1 MVKIKICGIKNEIEA
16 KSVCECE
23 YNGKKVDFIG
33 LIFAPSKR
41 QVDLLMAAKISKIAH
56 KNAIKIAGVFDS
68 VENAKNIA
76 KLGFLDAIQIYEKLD
91 NKILLNAKNA
101 SIWQVFSVDVDCK
114 ALAKINGDY
123 DMALFDCK
131 GAKLGGNGVSFD
143 WEILRDVKLPFGIAG
158 GLDENN
164 FQKAL
169 KFKPTLLDFNSRL
182 EDENGQKIQDKIIK
196 ILKILHNFKAD

>member
-1 MVKIKICGIKNEIEA
+1 M
-16 KSVCECE
+16 
-23 YNGKKVDFIG
+23 
-33 LIFAPSKR
+33 
-41 QVDLLMAAKISKIAH
+41 
-56 KNAIKIAGVFDS
+56 
-68 VENAKNIA
+68 
-76 KLGFLDAIQIYEKLD
+76 
-91 NKILLNAKNA
+91 
-101 SIWQVFSVDVDCK
+101 FSVDVDCK